1 VHVKHLLEAA
11 ISPLGVTTLVLMGG
25 LLLSLRARASRRGPR
40 LLMAGACLYLVWL
53 WSPLAEIAIRSLEV
67 QYPPLLQP
75 PVVALDRIVVLA
87 GYGETHPTIPV
98 TSNVSPH
105 TLCNLVEGLRLY
117 HQMPGAKLL
126 MAGGRLRQDD
136 QPVAHI
142 MADLLRALG
151 VPADDILVEGQSQTT
166 YENLLYVKGLLG
178 TQPFVLVAAAC
189 DLPRAMAVGHKLG
202 MAPVAAPACIWTLQQ
217 SPEVSVRGVVDG
229 MLTPS
234 LERLARLQWAFHE
247 YVGLLWYKMLGRI

>member
-1 VHVKHLLEAA
+1 
-11 ISPLGVTTLVLMGG
+11 
-25 LLLSLRARASRRGPR
+25 
-40 LLMAGACLYLVWL
+40 
-53 WSPLAEIAIRSLEV
+53 
-67 QYPPLLQP
+67 
-75 PVVALDRIVVLA
+75 
-87 GYGETHPTIPV
+87 
-98 TSNVSPH
+98 
-105 TLCNLVEGLRLY
+105 
-117 HQMPGAKLL
+117 
-126 MAGGRLRQDD
+126 
-136 QPVAHI
+136 
-142 MADLLRALG
+142 
-151 VPADDILVEGQSQTT
+151 
-166 YENLLYVKGLLG
+166 VKGLLG